1 MRRFLLFFSTLL
13 SLAACRNP
21 SKTDSDESADS
32 TAYVQEDLQPLGY
45 DLKNPSAFFE
55 LPKDLREISGI
66 TYYRD
71 GLLAAVQDERGDVF
85 LIDSK
90 SGNVRE
96 RRLFGD
102 NGDYEDIAFVDG
114 QFYVLRSD
122 GTVFVFTYD
131 QTFAP
136 GSLIL
141 GGERSTKVLKIGL
154 PEGSDVEGLG
164 YDKKTDRLLLAIK
177 EIKNADEPDKRY
189 VYFYDFGRKVSWK
202 GLVISGM
209 KLRLEARLTGEAAA
223 FFPSAVAVHPQTDE
237 VYLLAAKGHKLL
249 RLDRQGIIRSVA
261 WLDAGRFPQ
270 PEGLCFAPD
279 GTLFVSSEGKKGES
293 AGRIAAF
300 APQTPGETQ

>member
-13 SLAACRNP
+13 SLAACRNS
-21 SKTDSDESADS
+21 SKTGSDESADS

-45 DLKNPSAFFE
+45 DLKNPSAFFD

-71 GLLAAVQDERGDVF
+71 GLIAAVQDERGDLF

-90 SGNVRE
+90 TGKVRE
-96 RRLFGD
+96 RRLFGE

-122 GTVFVFTYD
+122 GTVFVFKYE

-136 GSLIL
+136 GSMIM
-141 GGERSTKVLKIGL
+141 GGERSTKVLKIGV
-154 PEGSDVEGLG
+154 PDGSDVEGLG

-177 EIKNADEPDKRY
+177 DIEGGEDPDKRY

-202 GLVISGM
+202 GLVISPQ

-223 FFPSAVAVHPQTDE
+223 FFPSSVAVHPQTND

-261 WLDAGRFPQ
+261 WLDPNQFPQ

-279 GTLFVSSEGKKGES
+279 GTLFISSEGKKGAS
-293 AGRIAAF
+293 AGRLAAF
-300 APQTPGETQ
+300 AAMGNVAM